1 MSLNTLSQ
9 FGLPAIVR
17 VFRPVIRSLLDCNGF
32 MDWGILDMSWH
43 DLRRYDKDWHDL
55 LIPDIRTDMIWEEVI
70 WNLLVQELE
79 RKLKPNCL
87 HVGLLQGG
95 GDVHVHVEE
104 PAFQIGDICFDKDI
118 LLVSYFHCPSSLP
131 LSLLSLSSLLSSF
144 SPFHRPSLFCLLD
157 LQLREQRDKP
167 DDKILLLLRSQWFWL
182 WSSTRFNISR
192 KSFTI
197 QSCAVL
203 CWSRRSQLSASSS
216 PLYQSRFKPFSR
228 GDKIPPSDCHQIGG
242 SGEIQM
248 SREVDK
254 TAAPGWRGRLSICR
268 STSDKCSSPPSICKK
283 YWSISISSSASATR
297 FNDW

>member
-144 SPFHRPSLFCLLD
+144 SPFHRPSLFRLLN

-167 DDKILLLLRSQWFWL
+167 EDKILLNLNDFDFGHPLDLIFRGKAHHSKLRCSLLIQKK
-182 WSSTRFNISR
+182 STFR
-192 KSFTI
+192 KFITFVWKPFQTI
-197 QSCAVL
+197 FKRWQN
-203 CWSRRSQLSASSS
+203 S
-216 PLYQSRFKPFSR
+216 PLRLSPNRWQRRDTNVSR
-228 GDKIPPSDCHQIGG
+228 G
-242 SGEIQM
+242 
-248 SREVDK
+248 
-254 TAAPGWRGRLSICR
+254 W
-268 STSDKCSSPPSICKK
+268 
-283 YWSISISSSASATR
+283 
-297 FNDW
+297 

>member
-9 FGLPAIVR
+9 LGLPAIVR
-17 VFRPVIRSLLDCNGF
+17 VFRPVIRSLLDYNGF
-32 MDWGILDMSWH
+32 MYWGILDMSWH

-55 LIPDIRTDMIWEEVI
+55 LIHDIRTDMIWEEVI

-144 SPFHRPSLFCLLD
+144 SPFHRPSLFRLLN

-192 KSFTI
+192 KSSPFKAALFSVDPEEVNFPQVHHLCI
-197 QSCAVL
+197 KAV
-203 CWSRRSQLSASSS
+203 SNHFQEVTK
-216 PLYQSRFKPFSR
+216 F
-228 GDKIPPSDCHQIGG
+228 PSDCHQIGG
-242 SGEIQM
+242 SGELGVTNV
-248 SREVDK
+248 SR
-254 TAAPGWRGRLSICR
+254 GW
-268 STSDKCSSPPSICKK
+268 
-283 YWSISISSSASATR
+283 
-297 FNDW
+297 